1 MCPRPLFCRH
11 DDDDTTARCLVCCFA
26 SRLKK
31 SDAVR
36 SPESDAVLDLPE
48 HSSTGGPRA
57 SLAGE
62 QDGGTS
68 GVAGRG
74 AGRRD
79 LGRRR
84 KGRRTGDRAGG
95 VAGRGAPVEDLELLS
110 MGAQEKSHGIAG
122 RGTERRRTGGARR
135 RRSKGPRRRRNLK
148 SSTSSSI
155 DGERGKENRKR
166 IGTQQYSAVAYL

>member
-122 RGTERRRTGGARR
+122 RGTERRRTGEPGGGAARDP
-135 RRSKGPRRRRNLK
+135 GGGA
-148 SSTSSSI
+148 T
-155 DGERGKENRKR
+155 
-166 IGTQQYSAVAYL
+166 